1 LRFWERPER
10 RPRCRFCSMIIEPG
24 EPAEHGHHRECCIY
38 IQAKAAGQECLD
50 PAVLQLGDCK

>member
-1 LRFWERPER
+1 
-10 RPRCRFCSMIIEPG
+10 MIIEPG